1 MPFTG
6 TILDV
11 SVLLMLVALILMQLT
26 NVIESMVLRFLLM
39 ATLLLYHNVKDV
51 VDGTMDGTKNK
62 EQEIQTGKK
71 CIYLLF
77 VIIYSVFCKEALS
90 LY

>member
-6 TILDV
+6 TLLDV

-26 NVIESMVLRFLLM
+26 NVIGSMVLRFLLM
-39 ATLLLYHNVKDV
+39 ATLLLYHNVKDA

-62 EQEIQTGKK
+62 KQAIQTGKEMH
-71 CIYLLF
+71 LF
-77 VIIYSVFCKEALS
+77 IVYNNIFSVL
-90 LY
+90 

>member
-6 TILDV
+6 TLLDV
-11 SVLLMLVALILMQLT
+11 SVMLMLVSLILMQLT
-26 NVIESMVLRFLLM
+26 NVIESLVLRFLLM

-62 EQEIQTGKK
+62 KQAIQTGKEMH
-71 CIYLLF
+71 LF
-77 VIIYSVFCKEALS
+77 IVHNNMSSVL
-90 LY
+90 